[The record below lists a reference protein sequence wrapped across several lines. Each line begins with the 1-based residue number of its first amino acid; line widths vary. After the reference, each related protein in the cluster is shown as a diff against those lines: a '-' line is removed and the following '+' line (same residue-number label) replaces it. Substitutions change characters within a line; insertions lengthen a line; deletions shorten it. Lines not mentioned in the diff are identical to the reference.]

1 MGRSEFESVVD
12 PEKIYSLL
20 KLAGTEES
28 IGNEQ
33 LDHYATQ
40 QIIKWLQ
47 NQESIDLDA
56 RSDIEFIYLPVLD
69 EYSEVQP
76 HSLNTRLSLNPDY
89 FCSMIELFYKK
100 RADDAHEVE
109 LNKGISDRLF
119 EILFKFKITPGVD
132 WNGNFDENS
141 FKKWMDYVK
150 TWSKENDRF
159 AVTMQTVGSGL
170 SYAHLNDEK
179 FPEQAIVDEL
189 NRVENS
195 ELRRGYYLGIV
206 NQRGVHYVDPEGKP
220 ELEMAVDYGDRASA
234 AEARGYLRYATVLH
248 DIAEQYKREA
258 EHNISIAQKE
268 NEE

>member
-1 MGRSEFESVVD
+1 MLDNDALYWERAVMPYCCSGNRINELNIIVEKLISCKRYVTAINLVGRSEFESVVD

-100 RADDAHEVE
+100 RADDAHEVWSCV
-109 LNKGISDRLF
+109 NK
-119 EILFKFKITPGVD
+119 
-132 WNGNFDENS
+132 
-141 FKKWMDYVK
+141 
-150 TWSKENDRF
+150 
-159 AVTMQTVGSGL
+159 
-170 SYAHLNDEK
+170 
-179 FPEQAIVDEL
+179 
-189 NRVENS
+189 
-195 ELRRGYYLGIV
+195 
-206 NQRGVHYVDPEGKP
+206 
-220 ELEMAVDYGDRASA
+220 
-234 AEARGYLRYATVLH
+234 
-248 DIAEQYKREA
+248 
-258 EHNISIAQKE
+258 
-268 NEE
+268 